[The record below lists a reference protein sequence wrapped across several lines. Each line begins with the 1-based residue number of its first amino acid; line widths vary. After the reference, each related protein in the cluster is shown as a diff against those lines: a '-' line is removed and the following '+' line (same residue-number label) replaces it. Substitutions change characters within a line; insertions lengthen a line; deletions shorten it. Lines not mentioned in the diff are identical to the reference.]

1 MKLSVIIVNYNVRYF
16 LAHCLASVSHAIQ
29 GMEAEV
35 IVVDNCSCDG
45 SLDYLKEKFPE
56 VHFIANQENTGFAR
70 ANNLALGK
78 ALGDFVLYLNPDTLV
93 SDSAIQSCLSF
104 FESNATVGAL
114 GVKMV
119 DGSGRFLPESKRA
132 FPSPLVSFYKLCGL
146 SKLFP
151 ESRLFGK
158 YSLGYLNENLIHE
171 VEVLAGAFMMART
184 PLLRDSKG
192 FDERYFMYG
201 EDIDLSY
208 CLQQTGY
215 KNYYL
220 GNVSIIHFK
229 GESAQKGSA
238 SHLKNFYK
246 AMILFVDK
254 YYKGWRG
261 LIYRSFLKTAIAGRY
276 LMSVAAT
283 GWQLQKHKKDR
294 PVSPDLSSFSSIELL
309 GDANS
314 AGQAGLIW
322 EKYAPNSLIHYTP
335 AKGALMATPIGKA
348 GHTAWVLCIGPQF
361 NYDAAI
367 LFLQRHAPVRH
378 VYWHYLNFDSLI
390 SSCDKKGLGE
400 VLVG

>member
-16 LAHCLASVSHAIQ
+16 LAHCLASLSSAIE

-56 VHFIANQENTGFAR
+56 VHFIANPENTGFAR
-70 ANNLALGK
+70 ANNLALSVAKGE
-78 ALGDFVLYLNPDTLV
+78 LVLYLNPDTLV
-93 SDSAIQSCLSF
+93 SDSAIQSCLAF
-104 FESNATVGAL
+104 FECNAKVGAL

-151 ESRLFGK
+151 ESRHFGK
-158 YSLGYLNENLIHE
+158 YALGYLNENLIHE

-184 PLLRDSKG
+184 SLLKQSKG

-229 GESAQKGSA
+229 GESAQKGSVH
-238 SHLKNFYK
+238 HLKNFYK

-254 YYKGWRG
+254 HYKGWTG
-261 LIYRSFLKTAIAGRY
+261 LIYRGFLKAAIAGRY
-276 LMSVAAT
+276 MMSVAASV
-283 GWQLQKHKKDR
+283 LQADKQKKAGGT
-294 PVSPDLSSFSSIELL
+294 PPDLSSYSSIELL
-309 GDANS
+309 GDETSARQ
-314 AGQAGLIW
+314 AGQIW
-322 EKYAPNSLIHYTP
+322 SKYAPGTSLHYTP
-335 AKGALMATPIGKA
+335 AKGALMATPLQKSENR
-348 GHTAWVLCIGPQF
+348 AWVLCVGPEF

-367 LFLQRHAPVRH
+367 LFLQRHAPVSH
-378 VYWHYLNFDSLI
+378 VYWHYLNFDSMI
-390 SSCDKKGLGE
+390 SSSDKKGLGE